1 MGQIEKLE
9 YWRRM
14 AVVERKDL
22 DESYTD
28 KYGVIYSKDGKR
40 LLKGCDLKEYI
51 VKEGTEVI
59 CNDAFDDCYPV
70 EYVKFPN
77 SLKYI
82 GDRAFQSTF
91 PDEISFPEGLLGIG
105 ECAYHFTR
113 GRVRELVIPDSVVF
127 VGKAAFHRM
136 SHINKAVVGSG
147 ITVIAEL
154 MFAGCDELEDLILP
168 DTIKVIKNSA
178 FEYCPIKKMV
188 IPPKVIE
195 IGANPFCK
203 TNELVCLS
211 ENYIFE
217 DDVLYS
223 KDRSELIICNT
234 QKKEFCIP
242 NGVQLIRPFAFND
255 SKAEC
260 VILPEGMKEIG
271 KEAFC
276 RSKLKTIEL
285 PLGITSI
292 GDDAF
297 SLSDLESIDLPD
309 SIMRIGKN
317 AFMWCDKLKEI
328 HFPKNLEEI
337 GDQAFY
343 LCRVLNHVQL
353 PEKLRVIGDAAFAQ
367 CHNLKD
373 ISLPESV
380 VVIGGNP
387 FASIPD
393 LQITSLTKNYKMEDG
408 ILYSSD
414 GKTLICFNGNQEI
427 VQIPEGVE
435 VIRTFAFNSKHIT
448 SVSLPSSL
456 REIEKG
462 AFGHCEELREIN
474 MSDSI
479 LAIGEDAFERTDNL
493 NIKSLPKHLKEI
505 CASTFFGSGI
515 TEIIMPEDLV
525 IIGEKAFSCCRNLKR
540 IEIPSHTK
548 VIGREAF
555 NACESLDSV
564 ILPQS
569 VETIG
574 CAAFRLCKS
583 LKEIKLPL
591 ISELQDA
598 LFEYS
603 DSLTE
608 IYIPDSVQ
616 KIGKRVFSD
625 VKPNYS
631 LLSPRIAEMV
641 DKSKLKDLEC

>member
-1 MGQIEKLE
+1 MNNIEKIE
-9 YWRRM
+9 SWRKK
-14 AVVERKDL
+14 AVVKKEDFN
-22 DESYTD
+22 DSFTD
-28 KYGVIYSKDGKR
+28 KYGVIYSRDGKR
-40 LLKGCDLKEYI
+40 LLKGCDLPKYD
-51 VKEGTEVI
+51 VREGTEVI

-70 EYVKFPN
+70 DIVKFPK

-82 GDRAFQSTF
+82 GDRAFQNTF

-105 ECAYHFTR
+105 ECAYHFTQ
-113 GRVRELVIPDSVVF
+113 GRVKELVIPDSVVF
-127 VGKAAFHRM
+127 VGQAAFHRM

-147 ITVIAEL
+147 ITTIAEL
-154 MFAGCDELEDLILP
+154 MFAGCDELEVLILP

-188 IPPKVIE
+188 IPPNVKE
-195 IGANPFCK
+195 IGANPFCGI
-203 TNELVCLS
+203 TELGCLS
-211 ENYIFE
+211 ENFIIE

-223 KDRSELIICNT
+223 KDKKELIICNT
-234 QKKEFCIP
+234 KKKEFYIP
-242 NGVQLIRPFAFND
+242 NGVQVIRPFAFND

-260 VILPEGMKEIG
+260 VILPESIKEIG

-292 GDDAF
+292 GDNAF

-309 SIMRIGKN
+309 SITQIGKN
-317 AFMWCDKLKEI
+317 AFMWCEKLKDV
-328 HFPKNLEEI
+328 HFPKNLQEI

-343 LCRVLNHVQL
+343 LCGALSNVQL
-353 PEKLRVIGDAAFAQ
+353 PEKLRVIGDASFAQ
-367 CHNLKD
+367 CHNLKE

-380 VVIGGNP
+380 DVIGRNP
-387 FASIPD
+387 FALISD
-393 LQITSLTKNYKMEDG
+393 LQITSLTKNYKIEDD

-414 GKTLICFNGNQEI
+414 GKTLICFNGNQKI

-474 MSDSI
+474 MPDSI
-479 LAIGEDAFERTDNL
+479 LTIGEDAFERTENL
-493 NIKSLPKHLKEI
+493 NIKALPKHLKEV

-515 TEIIMPEDLV
+515 SEITLPEDLE
-525 IIGEKAFSCCRNLKR
+525 IIGEKAFSGCRNLKK

-548 VIGREAF
+548 VIGGEAF
-555 NACESLDSV
+555 NACESLESV

-574 CAAFRLCKS
+574 CAAFRLCNS
-583 LKEIKLPL
+583 LKQIKLPP

-603 DSLTE
+603 DSLTD

-616 KIGKRVFSD
+616 KIGKKVFSD

-631 LLSPRIAEMV
+631 LLSPRIVKMV
-641 DKSKLKDLEC
+641 EKSKLKDLVF